1 MTEVKQENRSC
12 QDLQATVINM
22 AIEAWRFGRVF
33 ERLLTKLDAGEQTRY
48 RNQFRWFTK
57 KVEEALERAGL
68 RMVNIEGHP
77 FDPGSAATPLNI
89 EDFGPDDV
97 LIVEQMVE
105 PIIMGK
111 DSIVRTGTVI
121 LKKVAI

>member
-1 MTEVKQENRSC
+1 MSDAEQENRANL
-12 QDLQATVINM
+12 DLQATVINM
-22 AIEAWRFGRVF
+22 AVEAWRFGRVF
-33 ERLLTKLDAGEQTRY
+33 ERLLTKLDAGEQARY

-57 KVEEALERAGL
+57 KVEEALAGADL
-68 RMVNIEGHP
+68 RIVNIEGHP

-89 EDFGPDDV
+89 EDFSPDDV

-111 DSIVRTGTVI
+111 DSIVRTGTAI
-121 LKKVAI
+121 LKKVEI